1 MREMR
6 KKGLCFFFLLIII
19 MLCYPL
25 LCLLLWYIEAVR
37 VLALLLCSLVV
48 SRMLQ
53 GGTFWNW
60 YFWHKHV
67 SPHLMCLFCHRDGTM
82 TCSPSTAM
90 SLVTDNQSAASCNF
104 CLCGLMCKK
113 RRIAICNGR
122 MRLAGGLLECAIT
135 GYFDG
140 QMHVSCGS
148 QGGLANLK
156 SWDEPG
162 GRKKWEKIGS
172 YST

>member
-1 MREMR
+1 
-6 KKGLCFFFLLIII
+6 
-19 MLCYPL
+19 
-25 LCLLLWYIEAVR
+25 
-37 VLALLLCSLVV
+37 
-48 SRMLQ
+48 
-53 GGTFWNW
+53 
-60 YFWHKHV
+60 
-67 SPHLMCLFCHRDGTM
+67 M

-104 CLCGLMCKK
+104 LSLLIGKK

-122 MRLAGGLLECAIT
+122 IRLSGRTFGMCDDWIH

-162 GRKKWEKIGS
+162 GSRKWEKIGS